1 MDKISE
7 QILKRI
13 EEECIEEQ
21 DTQLAFYTNCLMDML
36 RIFHNVERTN
46 MLHYVCMI
54 LEPIMNLTVQFYIDS
69 YNKYCDLKK
78 NISDINKNKERMSIL
93 NDIEVSLSS
102 IGEACEMIIQ
112 STNGADRTFVQSA
125 PVSAG
130 LLNVSSKICAY
141 YSVMLNDLAD
151 LFKQGDEKEYAFCVF
166 PSLAYRSKAQLLF
179 SSREERGK
187 IGIIKIPT
195 KSILDIKYIRVL
207 LCHECFHIVS
217 RSEIRLR
224 KMRAE
229 CYLKILLYDLSER
242 FFNNTKLN
250 SEQIDALERF
260 LYKNVIETIHNKF
273 QDRQEEDR
281 MFYSANIQ
289 GIYASHLLGL
299 LRDVLNI
306 SAKSIYDQIFYYI
319 KVSNYEEYEEL
330 YNSARNI
337 RDQIRNTSVNLLAH
351 NAIPLL
357 CNFYMDVFRE
367 TFSDLMSVLLLRL
380 KPEEWINAF
389 QYQPVKDNELK
400 ERPGLYI
407 RTFLVSSLLTSNDEP
422 EHMAMNDLTKMWEV
436 WKENKNSN
444 NKFEEE
450 IKKMLPG
457 IEQENEYIESTTD
470 NKLEFGID
478 VMNNLN
484 MMQEFLKYLTACKQG
499 MCEFEQENQAIVK
512 QFKEKYAIGVE
523 KNLLMHVAK
532 REWEN
537 ENDCKNNKIAK
548 NSCKLEK
555 ID

>member
-1 MDKISE
+1 MDKINE
-7 QILKRI
+7 QILKDI
-13 EEECIEEQ
+13 EVKCIAEQ
-21 DTQLAFYTNCLMDML
+21 DTQLAFYTDCLMDML

-54 LEPIMNLTVQFYIDS
+54 LEPIMSLTVQFYIDS
-69 YNKYCDLKK
+69 YNKYCDLK
-78 NISDINKNKERMSIL
+78 NNSFDFNKNKERMIIL

-130 LLNVSSKICAY
+130 LLNVSSKVCAY
-141 YSVMLNDLAD
+141 YSVMLNDLTD
-151 LFKQGDEKEYAFCVF
+151 LFKQGNKKEYAFCVF

-217 RSEIRLR
+217 KPEIRLR

-242 FFNNTKLN
+242 FFNNTELN
-250 SEQIDALERF
+250 SAQIDALERF
-260 LYKNVIETIHNKF
+260 LYKNVIESIHDKF
-273 QDRQEEDR
+273 KGRQEEDR
-281 MFYSANIQ
+281 IFYSANIQ
-289 GIYASHLLGL
+289 SIYASHLLGL
-299 LRDVLNI
+299 LREVLNI
-306 SAKSIYDQIFYYI
+306 GAESIYKQIFLCI
-319 KVSNYEEYEEL
+319 KVNNYEEYEEL
-330 YNSARNI
+330 YNRARNI
-337 RDQIRNTSVNLLAH
+337 CDQIRNTSVDLLTH

-357 CNFYMDVFRE
+357 CSFYMDVFRE

-389 QYQPVKDNELK
+389 QYQPVEDNESE

-407 RTFLVSSLLTSNDEP
+407 RTFLVSSLLTSNDES
-422 EHMAMNDLTKMWEV
+422 EHVVMNDLTKMW
-436 WKENKNSN
+436 KEWEESVNGN
-444 NKFEEE
+444 NRFEKE
-450 IKKMLPG
+450 IKKMLSG
-457 IEQENEYIESTTD
+457 IQKENEHTESTTD
-470 NKLEFGID
+470 DKLEFGID
-478 VMNNLN
+478 VMKNVN
-484 MMQEFLKYLTACKQG
+484 MIQEFSKYLSACRQK
-499 MCEFEQENQAIVK
+499 MCEFEWENQMIVK
-512 QFKEKYAIGVE
+512 RFKDKYAIGTQ

-532 REWEN
+532 REWE
-537 ENDCKNNKIAK
+537 
-548 NSCKLEK
+548 S
-555 ID
+555 